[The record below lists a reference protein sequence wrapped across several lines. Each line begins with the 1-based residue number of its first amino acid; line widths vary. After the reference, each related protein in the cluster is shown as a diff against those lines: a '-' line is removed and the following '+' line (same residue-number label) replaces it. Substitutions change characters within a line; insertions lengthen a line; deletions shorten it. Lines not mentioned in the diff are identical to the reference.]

1 MRRVPGRV
9 PKADITAVV
18 VALDERDR
26 STDEHCGRVAGLALE
41 LGYRCGLNSRELRQL
56 ALTARLHDVGKIGI
70 PDDILLKTSPFSDE
84 DWTIMRTH
92 SVRGQRVIDAAGLED
107 GDMIGLGT
115 RHHHERFDGDGYPD
129 GLKGEAIP
137 FLARM
142 VAIGD
147 AYDAM
152 ANLRPYRPGRS
163 HTQIMAV
170 LFEQQG
176 RQHDPYLVKQF
187 AHIIGSSKFRVS

>member
-1 MRRVPGRV
+1 MRPVPGRV

-41 LGYRCGLNSRELRQL
+41 LGHHCGLTSRELHQL

-70 PDDILLKTSPFSDE
+70 PDDILRKTSPFTDD
-84 DWTIMRTH
+84 DWDIMKTH

-107 GDMIGLGT
+107 GAIIGLGT
-115 RHHHERFDGDGYPD
+115 RHHHERFDGSGYPD

-137 FLARM
+137 FLARI

-152 ANLRPYRPGRS
+152 ANLRAYRPGRS
-163 HTQIMAV
+163 HAAILAV
-170 LFEQQG
+170 LREMQG
-176 RQHDPYLVKQF
+176 RQHDPYLVKHFTQM
-187 AHIIGSSKFRVS
+187 IETSRFRVP